1 MSIQA
6 WAHATRQSQNCQQ
19 GQNQHTI
26 NILESVFEGATDPD
40 SAASQINSIYE
51 SLLEENHT
59 NSPVN
64 GLWGIICE
72 AVRTLGANTTVDKR
86 LVNFLN
92 ALAKLPDVTD
102 KHGHPVT
109 GGNGVDGVY
118 WRDLPNL
125 AIIFREYAMGNTV
138 LRFCS
143 GVYCLLI
150 YSRRRPRSP

>member
-1 MSIQA
+1 MSVQA
-6 WAHATRQSQNCQQ
+6 WAHAARESHNCQKAE
-19 GQNQHTI
+19 NQHTI
-26 NILESVFEGATDPD
+26 DILESVFEGVTDPD
-40 SAASQINSIYE
+40 RAAGQINSIYE
-51 SLLEENHT
+51 PLLQESHA

-72 AVRTLGANTTVDKR
+72 AIRTLGGNMTVDGR

-92 ALAKLPDVTD
+92 ALTKLPDVTD
-102 KHGHPVT
+102 KYGHPVT

-125 AIIFREYAMGNTV
+125 AIIFREYAMGNII
-138 LRFCS
+138 LRFYF

-150 YSRRRPRSP
+150 